1 MGWSCLQVAT
11 GGNNT
16 CLVFLLLVYYNAHGA
31 VVDGLCALIFI
42 SVYIYM
48 NISLVIS
55 HFAGAQG
62 KEDGDQEAHI
72 HQEEAGRE
80 GQEGQARAS
89 RRRQARSHQTP
100 QEQQVK
106 AF

>member
-1 MGWSCLQVAT
+1 
-11 GGNNT
+11 
-16 CLVFLLLVYYNAHGA
+16 
-31 VVDGLCALIFI
+31 
-42 SVYIYM
+42 M

-72 HQEEAGRE
+72 HQEEAG
-80 GQEGQARAS
+80 QEGQARGS